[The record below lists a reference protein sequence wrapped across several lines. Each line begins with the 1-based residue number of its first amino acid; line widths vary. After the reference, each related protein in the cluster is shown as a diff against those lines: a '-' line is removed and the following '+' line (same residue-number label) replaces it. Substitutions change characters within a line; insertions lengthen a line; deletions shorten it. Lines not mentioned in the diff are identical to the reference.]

1 LRKMQTV
8 KCPEAQNAAVQLGA
22 ERRRIYLVGAI
33 LSLAIP
39 LVPYL
44 SGTWETAWYSLAATW
59 MPLGVRTGLFIISFH
74 LAFAVVLL
82 PLGYYSGFVLP
93 HAFGLSR
100 QRPRDWWLDWMKATA
115 LGTALGV
122 LVGGAFLWTAVE
134 FGRAWWWVFGLM
146 VSAGVV
152 LLTFVAP
159 YVLLPIFFK
168 MRPLDDRATAERIR
182 GLLRRAGADVRE
194 VCSLDFSRRTVE
206 ANAAV
211 IGMGRS
217 RRVVLADT
225 LLSEF
230 APAEVDAVVA
240 HELGHHIHRDVLRLL
255 AGHLAVTWAG
265 LAFAAWFAPVALPLL
280 GLPSLGYVP
289 GYPTLFAV
297 AELFLLLTT
306 PLLNGWSRRVEA
318 AADRFALQ
326 LTRDPHAFAEAMHR
340 LACQNLVEL
349 CPPRWA
355 EVLLASHPALQRR
368 IAMAEGWSV

>member
-1 LRKMQTV
+1 MPAV
-8 KCPEAQNAAVQLGA
+8 ECPEPQHVAVQLGA
-22 ERRRIYLVGAI
+22 ERRRVYLAGAV

-44 SGTWETAWYSLAATW
+44 GGTWETAWYSLAATW
-59 MPLGVRTGLFIISFH
+59 LPLGVRTGLFLISFH
-74 LAFAVVLL
+74 LVFAAVLL
-82 PLGYYSGFVLP
+82 PISYYSGFVLP

-100 QRPRDWWLDWMKATA
+100 QRPRDWWLDWVKATA
-115 LGTALGV
+115 LSTALGA
-122 LVGGAFLWTAVE
+122 LIGGAFLWTVGA
-134 FGRAWWWVFGLM
+134 FGGPWWWVFGLI

-159 YVLLPIFFK
+159 YVLLPLFFK
-168 MRPLDDRATAERIR
+168 MRPLDDRATAERIH

-217 RRVVLADT
+217 RRVILADT
-225 LLSEF
+225 LLSQF

-240 HELGHHIHRDVLRLL
+240 HELGHHMHRDVLRLL
-255 AGHLAVTWAG
+255 AGHLAVIWAG
-265 LAFAAWFAPVALPLL
+265 LAVGAWLAPAALPLL
-280 GLPSLGYVP
+280 SLPSLAYVP
-289 GYPTLFAV
+289 GYPSLFAV
-297 AELFLLLTT
+297 AELFLLLAA
-306 PLLNGWSRRVEA
+306 PLLNWWSRRVEA

-326 LTRDPHAFAEAMHR
+326 LTRDPHAFAEAMRR